1 MLQSRPLDLDILPEQ
16 HRPRRIAAAVAVGLV
31 LAVALLLGLIPVYG
45 VLTTQQAR
53 TANAEARLAQVKANL
68 AQNQVDQEEIE
79 NVGNQIEEVR
89 ALIIRLQAEAGTL
102 GQERTYR
109 SDGIAAAVSSLVPRI
124 NVTAITQ
131 EENVFTVSG
140 EAGSQALVLDYARAL
155 QVSGEFVNVFILS
168 MINVDPL
175 GMAPDVQFSITM
187 EQ

>member
-53 TANAEARLAQVKANL
+53 TANAE
-68 AQNQVDQEEIE
+68 VDQEEIE

>member
-31 LAVALLLGLIPVYG
+31 LAVALL
-45 VLTTQQAR
+45 
-53 TANAEARLAQVKANL
+53 
-68 AQNQVDQEEIE
+68 IE

-124 NVTAITQ
+124 NVTTIAQ
-131 EENVFTVSG
+131 EGNVFTVSG

-155 QVSGEFVNVFILS
+155 QVSGEFANVFILS

-175 GMAPDVQFSITM
+175 GIAPDVQFSITM